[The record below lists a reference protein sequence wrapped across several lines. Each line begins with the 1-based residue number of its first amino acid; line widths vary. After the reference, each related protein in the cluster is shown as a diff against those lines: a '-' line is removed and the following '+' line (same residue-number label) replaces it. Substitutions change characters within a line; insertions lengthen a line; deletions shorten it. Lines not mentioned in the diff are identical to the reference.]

1 MRLVLKRSAACLSL
15 PGDSKKIAKF
25 EKKFK
30 MSDVKH
36 IEGDN
41 LSPNGDDNDPKDSVC
56 RDFLRNVCKRGKFC
70 RFIHP
75 EGDEAEQ
82 LGKKELVFCHDFQ
95 NKECRRPNCKFLH
108 CTKQEE
114 EMFRSSGR
122 LPDTV
127 LENMNS
133 RGIINP
139 KVPICKDYIKGE
151 CRRAGRCKFR
161 HMSAYELEMENNQNN
176 NRIRRDRYDM
186 NTMYDSF
193 NGYEPP
199 VKRRAFESSFS
210 DHSFPLEH
218 RPMMA
223 SQHYRMLEEENA
235 MLLHKIE
242 ELKKQVVDLTATNE
256 FLLDQNAQLRVSK
269 QTLVSP
275 ISQQLIPHTLTP
287 TMSSLPPPTIT
298 QLSQIPL
305 SSDLGAASLA
315 PDITLGQGIAP
326 VSIAPSQVTLPT
338 ISAASLSQSLP
349 QTIITST
356 ALISYPIMTQSM
368 RPVIPHSLG

>member
-1 MRLVLKRSAACLSL
+1 MMEGKPFKDSDDSSL
-15 PGDSKKIAKF
+15 
-25 EKKFK
+25 
-30 MSDVKH
+30 
-36 IEGDN
+36 
-41 LSPNGDDNDPKDSVC
+41 NGDDGDFKDSVC
-56 RDFLRNVCKRGKFC
+56 RDFLRNVCKRGKLCKFK
-70 RFIHP
+70 HP
-75 EGDEAEQ
+75 EGDEAEA
-82 LGKKELVFCHDFQ
+82 LGKKDVVFCRDFQ
-95 NKECRRPNCKFLH
+95 NKDCKWPNCKFVH

-114 EMFRSSGR
+114 ELFRVTGR

-127 LENMNS
+127 LESMGNFGLNWV
-133 RGIINP
+133 
-139 KVPICKDYIKGE
+139 KVPICKDYLKGE

-161 HMSAYELEMENNQNN
+161 HMSNYEFQQELCAQNN
-176 NRIRRDRYDM
+176 RLKRDNDRF
-186 NTMYDSF
+186 DSY
-193 NGYEPP
+193 NGYEPQP
-199 VKRRAFESSFS
+199 KRRVFENSFS
-210 DHSFPLEH
+210 DAHYPLGDR
-218 RPMMA
+218 RPMMTP
-223 SQHYRMLEEENA
+223 HYLIEEENA

-287 TMSSLPPPTIT
+287 TMSSLPPPSIT

-305 SSDLGAASLA
+305 STDLGAASLA
-315 PDITLGQGIAP
+315 PDLTLTP

>member
-1 MRLVLKRSAACLSL
+1 MSESKNFSKDDNSSL
-15 PGDSKKIAKF
+15 
-25 EKKFK
+25 
-30 MSDVKH
+30 
-36 IEGDN
+36 
-41 LSPNGDDNDPKDSVC
+41 NGDDSDSKESVC
-56 RDFLRNVCKRGKFC
+56 RDFLRNVCKRGKMC
-70 RFIHP
+70 RYKHP
-75 EGDEAEQ
+75 EGHEAEA
-82 LGKKELVFCHDFQ
+82 LGKKDLVFCHDFQ
-95 NKECRRPNCKFLH
+95 NKECRRPNCKFIH

-114 EMFRSSGR
+114 EIFRSTGR

-127 LENMNS
+127 IENMEGRNIFVS
-133 RGIINP
+133 KI
-139 KVPICKDYIKGE
+139 PICKDYLKGE

-161 HMSAYELEMENNQNN
+161 HLSNYEYQIEAAPQNN
-176 NRIRRDRYDM
+176 SRTRRDRIDEDRYE
-186 NTMYDSF
+186 TYYR
-193 NGYEPP
+193 YEPLA
-199 VKRRAFESSFS
+199 KRRAFDDSYADYPYMGNER
-210 DHSFPLEH
+210 
-218 RPMMA
+218 RPMMPD
-223 SQHYRMLEEENA
+223 HYRMLEKGNA
-235 MLLHKIE
+235 MLSHRVE
-242 ELKKQVVDLTATNE
+242 ELKKQVADLTATNE

-287 TMSSLPPPTIT
+287 TMPSLPPPSLT

-305 SSDLGAASLA
+305 STDLGAASLA
-315 PDITLGQGIAP
+315 PDLALGQGIAP

>member
-1 MRLVLKRSAACLSL
+1 
-15 PGDSKKIAKF
+15 
-25 EKKFK
+25 
-30 MSDVKH
+30 MSDDYKH
-36 IEGDN
+36 AEGDN
-41 LSPNGDDNDPKDSVC
+41 MSHNGDDNDDKESIC
-56 RDFLRNVCKRGKFC
+56 RDFLRNVCKRGKSC
-70 RFIHP
+70 RFKHP
-75 EGDEAEQ
+75 DGEKAEV

-95 NKECRRPNCKFLH
+95 NKECKRPNCKFLH

-114 EMFRSSGR
+114 EMFRSTGR

-127 LENMNS
+127 LENMNN
-133 RGIINP
+133 RGPINNP
-139 KVPICKDYIKGE
+139 QIPICKDYLKGE

-161 HMSAYELEMENNQNN
+161 HMSIYEFQLEDNQNN
-176 NRIRRDRYDM
+176 IRMRRDCYDS
-186 NTMYDSF
+186 NNSYDSF
-193 NGYEPP
+193 SSYEPP
-199 VKRRAFESSFS
+199 VKRRAYEACFS
-210 DHSFPLEH
+210 DNSFTGER
-218 RPMMA
+218 RPMM
-223 SQHYRMLEEENA
+223 SQHYCMLAEEKA

-242 ELKKQVVDLTATNE
+242 ELKKQVADLTATNE

-287 TMSSLPPPTIT
+287 TMPSLPPNTIT

-305 SSDLGAASLA
+305 STDLGAASLA
-315 PDITLGQGIAP
+315 PEITLGQGIAP
-326 VSIAPSQVTLPT
+326 VSIASSQVTLPT

-368 RPVIPHSLG
+368 RPVIPHRIIQNM

>member
-1 MRLVLKRSAACLSL
+1 MTEGKSFKDAEDSALN
-15 PGDSKKIAKF
+15 GEDSNSK
-25 EKKFK
+25 
-30 MSDVKH
+30 
-36 IEGDN
+36 DN
-41 LSPNGDDNDPKDSVC
+41 IC
-56 RDFLRNVCKRGKFC
+56 RDFLRNVCKRGKLCKFK
-70 RFIHP
+70 HP
-75 EGDEAEQ
+75 EGYEAEA
-82 LGKKELVFCHDFQ
+82 LGKKDIVFCHDFQ
-95 NKECRRPNCKFLH
+95 NKECRRPNCKFVH

-114 EMFRSSGR
+114 EIFRSTGR
-122 LPDTV
+122 LPETV
-127 LENMNS
+127 LESMGNAGYNTIS
-133 RGIINP
+133 KI
-139 KVPICKDYIKGE
+139 PICKDYLKGE

-161 HMSAYELEMENNQNN
+161 HMSNYDFQMEASGQNN
-176 NRIRRDRYDM
+176 RMRRDHIENDRFD
-186 NTMYDSF
+186 NF
-193 NGYEPP
+193 NGYEPQP
-199 VKRRAFESSFS
+199 KRRAYENTFS
-210 DHSFPLEH
+210 DAHYPPND
-218 RPMMA
+218 RKPMVTP
-223 SQHYRMLEEENA
+223 HYLLEEENA

-242 ELKKQVVDLTATNE
+242 ELKKQVLDLTATNE

-287 TMSSLPPPTIT
+287 TMSSLPPPSIT

-305 SSDLGAASLA
+305 STDLGAASLA
-315 PDITLGQGIAP
+315 PDLTLTP

>member
-1 MRLVLKRSAACLSL
+1 
-15 PGDSKKIAKF
+15 
-25 EKKFK
+25 
-30 MSDVKH
+30 MSDGSKH

-41 LSPNGDDNDPKDSVC
+41 LSLNGDDSDDKESIC

-70 RFIHP
+70 RFKHP
-75 EGDEAEQ
+75 EADEAEA

-114 EMFRSSGR
+114 EMFRSTGR

-127 LENMNS
+127 RESINS
-133 RGIINP
+133 RGRLSNT
-139 KVPICKDYIKGE
+139 KVPICKDYLKGE

-161 HMSAYELEMENNQNN
+161 HMSTYELQQENIQINNRNRKDHFDNHNQNEN
-176 NRIRRDRYDM
+176 Y
-186 NTMYDSF
+186 SG
-193 NGYEPP
+193 GYEPP
-199 VKRRAFESSFS
+199 AKRRAYENSYSENSFTG
-210 DHSFPLEH
+210 ER
-218 RPMMA
+218 RPMM
-223 SQHYRMLEEENA
+223 SQHYRFLEEENA

-287 TMSSLPPPTIT
+287 IIPSLPPPTIT

-305 SSDLGAASLA
+305 NSDLGAASLA

-368 RPVIPHSLG
+368 RPVMPHSLG

>member
-1 MRLVLKRSAACLSL
+1 
-15 PGDSKKIAKF
+15 
-25 EKKFK
+25 
-30 MSDVKH
+30 MSDGNKL
-36 IEGDN
+36 GDNDN
-41 LSPNGDDNDPKDSVC
+41 LSLNGDDNDIKEGIC
-56 RDFLRNVCKRGKFC
+56 RDFLRNVCRRGKVCKF
-70 RFIHP
+70 RHP
-75 EGDEAEQ
+75 EGDEAEA
-82 LGKKELVFCHDFQ
+82 LGRKELVFCHDFQ

-114 EMFRSSGR
+114 EMFRSTGR

-127 LENMNS
+127 LASMNN
-133 RGIINP
+133 RGPINNP
-139 KVPICKDYIKGE
+139 KIPICKDYLKGE

-161 HMSAYELEMENNQNN
+161 HMSSFELQIENNQSN
-176 NRIRRDRYDM
+176 NRIRRDRFESD
-186 NTMYDSF
+186 NQHENF
-193 NGYEPP
+193 NSYEPQA
-199 VKRRAFESSFS
+199 KRRAYENSFS
-210 DHSFPLEH
+210 DSSYAGER
-218 RPMMA
+218 RPVM

-287 TMSSLPPPTIT
+287 TIPSLPPPTIT

-305 SSDLGAASLA
+305 SSDLGAASLT
-315 PDITLGQGIAP
+315 PDIALGQGIAP

>member
-1 MRLVLKRSAACLSL
+1 MADSL
-15 PGDSKKIAKF
+15 YSEAQNSSSKD
-25 EKKFK
+25 E
-30 MSDVKH
+30 
-36 IEGDN
+36 DN
-41 LSPNGDDNDPKDSVC
+41 NSKDDIC
-56 RDFLRNVCKRGKFC
+56 RDFLRNVCQRGKFC
-70 RFIHP
+70 RFKHP
-75 EGDEAEQ
+75 EGDEAET

-95 NKECRRPNCKFLH
+95 NKECRRPNCKFVH

-114 EMFRSSGR
+114 EIFRTTGC

-127 LENMNS
+127 LDMGKRRLLQNT
-133 RGIINP
+133 
-139 KVPICKDYIKGE
+139 KVPIWKDYLKGE
-151 CRRAGRCKFR
+151 CRRAGHCKFR
-161 HMSAYELEMENNQNN
+161 HLSAYEFQVESNQNN
-176 NRIRRDRYDM
+176 KMRRDRCDSNDRYD
-186 NTMYDSF
+186 F
-193 NGYEPP
+193 NEFEPQP
-199 VKRRAFESSFS
+199 KRRAYESYS
-210 DHSFPLEH
+210 DGPYALE
-218 RPMMA
+218 RRAMM
-223 SQHYRMLEEENA
+223 SPHYRMLEEENA

-287 TMSSLPPPTIT
+287 TIPSLPPPSIT

-305 SSDLGAASLA
+305 STDLGAASLA
-315 PDITLGQGIAP
+315 PDLALGQGIAP

>member
-1 MRLVLKRSAACLSL
+1 MSEGNMLGETDKVSL
-15 PGDSKKIAKF
+15 
-25 EKKFK
+25 
-30 MSDVKH
+30 
-36 IEGDN
+36 
-41 LSPNGDDNDPKDSVC
+41 NGDDNDSKESVC

-70 RFIHP
+70 RFKHP
-75 EGDEAEQ
+75 EGDEAEA
-82 LGKKELVFCHDFQ
+82 LGKKEIVFCHDFQ
-95 NKECRRPNCKFLH
+95 NKECRRPNCKFMH

-114 EMFRSSGR
+114 EIFRSTGR
-122 LPDTV
+122 LPAAV
-127 LENMNS
+127 LESKANKIRMQNAK
-133 RGIINP
+133 I
-139 KVPICKDYIKGE
+139 PICKDYLKGE

-161 HMSAYELEMENNQNN
+161 HLSAFELQIESNNQNN
-176 NRIRRDRYDM
+176 NHLRRDRFDNSDQYD
-186 NTMYDSF
+186 TF
-193 NGYEPP
+193 IGYEPQA
-199 VKRRAFESSFS
+199 KRRAYENSFS
-210 DHSFPLEH
+210 DGTFPLGER
-218 RPMMA
+218 RPMM

-287 TMSSLPPPTIT
+287 TMPSLPAPSIT

-305 SSDLGAASLA
+305 SSDLGAASLT
-315 PDITLGQGIAP
+315 PDLTLGQGIAP

>member
-1 MRLVLKRSAACLSL
+1 MSDNNKHDENDNFSL
-15 PGDSKKIAKF
+15 NGDENDSKENI
-25 EKKFK
+25 
-30 MSDVKH
+30 
-36 IEGDN
+36 
-41 LSPNGDDNDPKDSVC
+41 C

-70 RFIHP
+70 KFKHP
-75 EGDEAEQ
+75 EKEEAEA

-114 EMFRSSGR
+114 ELFRSSGR

-127 LENMNS
+127 VENIRN
-133 RGIINP
+133 RVNNP
-139 KVPICKDYIKGE
+139 KIPICKDYLKGE

-161 HMSAYELEMENNQNN
+161 HMSAYEFQLEDNQNN
-176 NRIRRDRYDM
+176 NRIRRDRFDCHNQHDDY
-186 NTMYDSF
+186 
-193 NGYEPP
+193 GYEPP
-199 VKRRAFESSFS
+199 AKRRAYENSFS
-210 DHSFPLEH
+210 DNSFTGER
-218 RPMMA
+218 RPMV

-287 TMSSLPPPTIT
+287 TIPSLPPPTIT

-305 SSDLGAASLA
+305 SSDLGAASLT
-315 PDITLGQGIAP
+315 PDIALGPGIAS

-338 ISAASLSQSLP
+338 MSAASLSQSLP

>member
-1 MRLVLKRSAACLSL
+1 
-15 PGDSKKIAKF
+15 
-25 EKKFK
+25 
-30 MSDVKH
+30 MSDTKH
-36 IEGDN
+36 GEGDN
-41 LSPNGDDNDPKDSVC
+41 SSLNGDDNDSKENVC
-56 RDFLRNVCKRGKFC
+56 RDFLRNVCKRGKLC
-70 RFIHP
+70 RFKHP
-75 EGDEAEQ
+75 EGDEAEA

-114 EMFRSSGR
+114 EVFRSTGR
-122 LPDTV
+122 LPDSV
-127 LENMNS
+127 IENMNN
-133 RGIINP
+133 RNRINNP
-139 KVPICKDYIKGE
+139 KIPICKDYLKGE
-151 CRRAGRCKFR
+151 CHRAGRCKFR
-161 HMSAYELEMENNQNN
+161 HMSAYELEMEDNQN
-176 NRIRRDRYDM
+176 NRIRRERFESHNQHESYC
-186 NTMYDSF
+186 
-193 NGYEPP
+193 GYEPQA
-199 VKRRAFESSFS
+199 KRRAYENSFS
-210 DHSFPLEH
+210 DNSFIGER
-218 RPMMA
+218 RPMI

-287 TMSSLPPPTIT
+287 TIPSLPPPTIT

-305 SSDLGAASLA
+305 SSDLGAASLT
-315 PDITLGQGIAP
+315 PDIALGQGIAP